1 MEIARNI
8 LYGLSVVVQPV
19 NLLWLTFGCIMGS
32 IVGMLPGIGPAT
44 GIALLLPMTFVLK
57 PAAALIMMCAIYYGA
72 MFGGS
77 RCSILL
83 NIPGDASSVV
93 SCFDGYPMT
102 LKGQAEAA
110 LAISALASFI
120 GQMAAALAA
129 MVAALPIT
137 RFALRFGPPEY
148 FTLMVCALAATTS
161 LAQDSLLKGFISL
174 MLGLMITTI
183 GIDLQSGVQRFVF
196 GIPELQMGIE
206 FVVVIIGL
214 YAVTEILENYKTLS
228 STGDTPMQTKFGRI
242 WVSKEQWRRSI
253 GPILRQ
259 TPIGFL
265 IGILPGTGGTIATMM
280 AYNNE
285 KQISKHPEEFGKG
298 AIEGLAAP
306 EAANNS
312 CSIGAILPMIT
323 LGVPGSGTA
332 AIMLGALMIAGL
344 QPGPLLFQH
353 HPEVAWGIIA
363 SMFVGAIVCLIVN
376 LPLAGLLV
384 RLLAIPPRIMYP
396 LILAISFLGV
406 YTAGFSTVDLYLLT
420 IFGLLGY
427 FMRKHEIPSAPL
439 ILAVVIG
446 SPLEQSFRQSL
457 MLSDGSLRI
466 FARSGISVTLLALA
480 VGSVVFPFAS
490 AWLRKRRQQPTAVS
504 H

>member
-1 MEIARNI
+1 MDVIRNM
-8 LYGLSVVVQPV
+8 LYGLSVVLQPM
-19 NLLWLTFGCIMGS
+19 NMIWLTAGCIMGTV
-32 IVGMLPGIGPAT
+32 VGMLPGIGPAT
-44 GIALLLPMTFVLK
+44 GIALLLPMTFALK

-120 GQMAAALAA
+120 GQIAAAIAAMAAAL
-129 MVAALPIT
+129 PIA

-161 LAQDSLLKGFISL
+161 LSRESLLKGFIAL
-174 MLGLMITTI
+174 LLGLMVTTI

-196 GIPELQMGIE
+196 GVPELQMGIE

-214 YAVTEILENYKTLS
+214 YAITEVLENYKTI
-228 STGDTPMQTKFGRI
+228 STAGDTPMQTKFGRI
-242 WVSKEQWRRSI
+242 WITKEQWKRSI

-259 TPIGFL
+259 TPVGFL
-265 IGILPGTGGTIATMM
+265 IGVLPGTGGTVATMM

-353 HPEVAWGIIA
+353 HPDVAWGIIA

-376 LPLAGLLV
+376 LPLAGILV
-384 RLLAIPPRIMYP
+384 RLLAVPPRILYP
-396 LILAISFLGV
+396 LIIAISFLGV
-406 YTAGFSTVDLYLLT
+406 YTISFSIVDFYLL
-420 IFGLLGY
+420 IVFGLLGY
-427 FMRKHEIPSAPL
+427 FMRKYDIPSAPL

-457 MLSDGSLRI
+457 ILSDGSMGI
-466 FARSGISVTLLALA
+466 FFRSGITITLLMLSAL
-480 VGSVVFPFAS
+480 SVAYPFVS
-490 AWLRKRRQQPTAVS
+490 TWLLKRRQRPATVGQ
-504 H
+504 